1 MSMPEEQRAREQSG
15 YGAAQEDVSED
26 TPAQAQPRRLE
37 HERNEGGDASNNELR
52 EQHEAEER
60 QSGGGAV

>member
-1 MSMPEEQRAREQSG
+1 MSMSDEQRAREQSG
-15 YGAAQEDVSED
+15 YGAAQEGVSED
-26 TPAQAQPRRLE
+26 APPQAQPQRLE
-37 HERNEGGDASNNELR
+37 HERNEGGDASNDELR

>member
-1 MSMPEEQRAREQSG
+1 MSMPEEQQAREQSG

-26 TPAQAQPRRLE
+26 TPPQAQPQRPE
-37 HERNEGGDASNNELR
+37 HERNEGDDASNDELR